1 MKAVEALALVG
12 GHVNEELLTRN
23 EYLAAENEILK
34 AKINK
39 PIRFNDYER
48 IRLAKIGKR
57 LGLKAL
63 KDVATIV
70 KPETIMAWF
79 RKLVAKKFDG
89 TPFRKTHGRPRID
102 HEIEALVVKIA
113 EENRT
118 WGYDR
123 ISGAMA
129 NLGYKIT
136 DETVGNILR
145 RNGIPPAPRRQPT
158 IPWSEFI
165 RTHQDNL
172 AACDFFT
179 VEVLS
184 AAGLLTYYV
193 LFFIH
198 LGSRRV
204 HIAGLT
210 EHPDEQWMKQ
220 IARNITMAGW
230 GFLYKY
236 RYLIHDRDDK
246 FCPAFDHMLRL
257 GGLKIIRLPK
267 KSPDLNAFAERWVRS
282 VKEECLSRLV
292 LFGERGLRRALSEYV
307 RHYHEERNH
316 QGKDNVL
323 LFPRAR
329 QEDGRV
335 KCKERLG
342 GLLKFYYRKA
352 A

>member
-1 MKAVEALALVG
+1 
-12 GHVNEELLTRN
+12 
-23 EYLAAENEILK
+23 
-34 AKINK
+34 
-39 PIRFNDYER
+39 
-48 IRLAKIGKR
+48 
-57 LGLKAL
+57 
-63 KDVATIV
+63 
-70 KPETIMAWF
+70 
-79 RKLVAKKFDG
+79 
-89 TPFRKTHGRPRID
+89 
-102 HEIEALVVKIA
+102 
-113 EENRT
+113 
-118 WGYDR
+118 
-123 ISGAMA
+123 MA
-129 NLGYKIT
+129 NLGYT
-136 DETVGNILR
+136 VCDETVGNILR

-220 IARNITMAGW
+220 IARNLTMAGL

-236 RYLIHDRDDK
+236 WCLIHDRDKK

-257 GGLKIIRLPK
+257 GGLNIIRLPK
-267 KSPDLNAFAERWVRS
+267 KSPNLNAFAERWVRS
-282 VKEECLSRLV
+282 VKEECLSKLV
-292 LFGERGLRRALSEYV
+292 FFGERGLLRALSEYM

-316 QGKDNVL
+316 RGT
-323 LFPRAR
+323 PWTR
-329 QEDGRV
+329 
-335 KCKERLG
+335 
-342 GLLKFYYRKA
+342 
-352 A
+352 